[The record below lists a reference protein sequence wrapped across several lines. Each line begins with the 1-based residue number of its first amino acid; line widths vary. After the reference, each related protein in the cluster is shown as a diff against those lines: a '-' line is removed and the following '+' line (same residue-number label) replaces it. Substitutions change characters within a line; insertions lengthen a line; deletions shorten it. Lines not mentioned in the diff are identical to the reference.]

1 MQIQVDKIRH
11 ALHHQLHFARALSR
25 LFFKH
30 PASTCY
36 LRHILEEKYML
47 LNLLHNLLFIN
58 IHSSL

>member
-30 PASTCY
+30 PASMCY
-36 LRHILEEKYML
+36 LKHILEEKYML
-47 LNLLHNLLFIN
+47 LIN
-58 IHSSL
+58 I